1 MTIATLFLPLFSLLP
16 PLRTSGAWHMSEVGS
31 VEYKKGEAAGTGHT
45 KHQCFKQGKGHTEL
59 PPQPLCNP

>member
-1 MTIATLFLPLFSLLP
+1 
-16 PLRTSGAWHMSEVGS
+16 MSEVGS

-45 KHQCFKQGKGHTEL
+45 KHQCSKQGKGHTEL